1 MIGGRVLG
9 SQQVKAKLATVRAKL
24 PTLLTRQRLG
34 DYLVRRMQ
42 DNFKKERNPDGV
54 SWPGHAATTKPGLG
68 ILRKTENLYKSIG
81 VVDGNPGGI
90 FASATGAGFRIGV
103 KSIRYTETSKRGKSR
118 TVDTAVYGR
127 VHQQGNSHVPQR
139 KFIGIGAA
147 DRKSIADL
155 VRREMKKALGA

>member
-1 MIGGRVLG
+1 MITGRVLG

-34 DYLVRRMQ
+34 DYLVRRMKE
-42 DNFKKERNPDGV
+42 NFEKKRSPDGKP
-54 SWPGHAATTKPGLG
+54 WAAHQPTTRMGKD
-68 ILRKTENLYKSIG
+68 ILRVTENLYESVDII
-81 VVDGNPGGI
+81 DGNPGGI

-127 VHQQGNSHVPQR
+127 VHQLGNSHVVQR
-139 KFIGIGAA
+139 RFIGIGAA